1 MIYEMGRQMPT
12 PAQRRILREIADD
25 SFTMSLPIDFGNVPC
40 GEKWEPDMSTST
52 AFRMRNVP
60 PHTDR
65 RSPGDYVGISRPRN
79 YVAVFWLV
87 DMPNGEGLYLQ
98 VGGVARS
105 MRQGDFVVFK
115 DSVLHSV
122 ISDRVWRGC
131 AYQARPKRT

>member
-1 MIYEMGRQMPT
+1 
-12 PAQRRILREIADD
+12 
-25 SFTMSLPIDFGNVPC
+25 
-40 GEKWEPDMSTST
+40 MSTST
-52 AFRMRNVP
+52 AFRMRNVV
-60 PHTDR
+60 PHTD
-65 RSPGDYVGISRPRN
+65 DYVGIGIPRS

-87 DMPNGEGLYLQ
+87 DIPNGESLYLQ
-98 VGGVARS
+98 VGRSARN

>member
-25 SFTMSLPIDFGNVPC
+25 SFTMSLPIDFGSVPC
-40 GEKWEPDMSTST
+40 GEKWKPDLTTRM
-52 AFRMRNVP
+52 AIRMRNVV
-60 PHTDR
+60 PHTD
-65 RSPGDYVGISRPRN
+65 DYVGIGRPRS

-87 DMPNGEGLYLQ
+87 DIPNGEGLCLQ

>member
-25 SFTMSLPIDFGNVPC
+25 SFTMSLPINFGSVPC
-40 GEKWEPDMSTST
+40 GEKWKPDLTTST
-52 AFRMRNVP
+52 ALRMRNVL
-60 PHTDR
+60 PHTD
-65 RSPGDYVGISRPRN
+65 DYVGIGRPRS

-87 DMPNGEGLYLQ
+87 DIPNGEGLYLQ
-98 VGGVARS
+98 VGGVARA
-105 MRQGDFVVFK
+105 MQKGDFVVFK

-122 ISDRVWRGC
+122 SSDRVWRGC

>member
-40 GEKWEPDMSTST
+40 GEKWKPDMSTST
-52 AFRMRNVP
+52 AICMRNVV
-60 PHTDR
+60 PHTDDWIGANPVPR
-65 RSPGDYVGISRPRN
+65 RHAN
-79 YVAVFWLV
+79 VFWLV
-87 DMPNGEGLYLQ
+87 DIPNREGLYLQ
-98 VGGVARS
+98 VGGVARF

-131 AYQARPKRT
+131 AYQAKPKRT

>member
-25 SFTMSLPIDFGNVPC
+25 SFTMSLPINFGDVPC
-40 GEKWEPDMSTST
+40 GEKWKPEMSTST
-52 AFRMRNVP
+52 AICMRNVV
-60 PHTDR
+60 PHTDDWIGANPVPR
-65 RSPGDYVGISRPRN
+65 RH
-79 YVAVFWLV
+79 ATVFWLV
-87 DMPNGEGLYLQ
+87 DIPNREGLYLQ
-98 VGGVARS
+98 VGGVARF

-131 AYQARPKRT
+131 AYQAKPKRT